1 MVSGGGGL
9 IDEVNNRLTDPSF
22 VQQVQQLHAAQ
33 TPLVQ
38 MVEVLGLGPLSPT
51 LSSIL
56 AGLGPEQIAGVRR
69 ATLNALT
76 QPAPVMPVDCNVP
89 QQQVDAGEL
98 VSIEVPQDLIVVR
111 PVV

>member
-1 MVSGGGGL
+1 MVNGGGGL
-9 IDEVNNRLTDPSF
+9 IDEVNGRLGDPSF

-56 AGLGPEQIAGVRR
+56 SGLSPEQVAGVRR
-69 ATLNALT
+69 ATLNALE
-76 QPAPVMPVDCNVP
+76 QSARVMPVDCSVP
-89 QQQVDAGEL
+89 QPQVDAGEL
-98 VSIEVPQDLIVVR
+98 VSINTPADTIIVR
-111 PVV
+111 PLE